1 MKNNIKIE
9 HVRTNLVALA
19 KKVKKKGASS
29 IQWIQEQSRD
39 LKIIKSTIN
48 NFMSLNLNLHKR

>member
-1 MKNNIKIE
+1 MSEQIQLLWQKN
-9 HVRTNLVALA
+9 
-19 KKVKKKGASS
+19 VKKKGASS

>member
-19 KKVKKKGASS
+19 KKRKKKGAGN
-29 IQWIQEQSRD
+29 IQWIQEQSGD
-39 LKIIKSTIN
+39 LKITKSTIN